1 MLNIDI
7 PVPVLDMTC
16 SDPVT
21 MRGMA
26 MRHLQQNIHRLLKPF
41 GTSC

>member
-26 MRHLQQNIHRLLKPF
+26 MRHLQVKHSSSFQTDR
-41 GTSC
+41 